1 MHNFEKVEEYKRGEE
16 GIDFVKQNPDEEDPN
31 AVNQK
36 KLESEIKGYLH
47 AMRADGEVELADYLQ
62 KQILSKDTY
71 ID

>member
-1 MHNFEKVEEYKRGEE
+1 
-16 GIDFVKQNPDEEDPN
+16 
-31 AVNQK
+31 VNQK